1 MGGPAGIA
9 GRVAGV
15 VPNLNRL
22 GISGNAVRGPS
33 SAEPGDGTRQ
43 RGCHTGAVTSPDP
56 IEPDTRDWTWVL
68 SRPCPECGF
77 DPSSVHHTEVAGRI
91 RDDAADWVRRL
102 AGPGIGTRPRPAVW
116 SALEYACHVRDVHR
130 VFNHRVLSMLREDAP
145 QFPNWN
151 QDETAIADDYASQD
165 PATVATELFD
175 AASVV
180 ADTYANVDEGAW
192 TRRGLRSN
200 GSEFTVATISIYHLH
215 DVVHHAYDVSR

>member
-22 GISGNAVRGPS
+22 GISGNAARGPS

-56 IEPDTRDWTWVL
+56 IEPDTKDWTWVL

-91 RDDAADWVRRL
+91 RDDAADWCRRL
-102 AGPGIGTRPRPAVW
+102 REAALKDEEGKALAG
-116 SALEYACHVRDVHR
+116 
-130 VFNHRVLSMLREDAP
+130 
-145 QFPNWN
+145 
-151 QDETAIADDYASQD
+151 AIQ
-165 PATVATELFD
+165 
-175 AASVV
+175 
-180 ADTYANVDEGAW
+180 
-192 TRRGLRSN
+192 
-200 GSEFTVATISIYHLH
+200 TIESF
-215 DVVHHAYDVSR
+215 A